1 MGDWGQRTEGRGQRA
16 EGRRQETTVG
26 FRCRLREGG
35 IWRGWIVPVGGST
48 PDRLRNYCWFPLS
61 FDGGEIFGGGG
72 SFRSGM
78 QSPTGSGTTVGF
90 RCRLTGRDIWRGWIV
105 PVGDTIPDRLR
116 NYCWF
121 PLSFEGGG
129 YLAGVDRSGR
139 GFNPRPAPDRLRNYC
154 WFPLSF
160 DGEEIFGGG
169 GSFRS
174 GMQSP
179 TGAKRRFAG
188 GITLESG

>member
-1 MGDWGQRTEGRGQRA
+1 MGDWGQRTEGSRQRT
-16 EGRRQETTVG
+16 EGRKLLTVG
-26 FRCRLREGG
+26 FRYRLTEGD

-90 RCRLTGRDIWRGWIV
+90 CCRLTEGDIWRGWIV
-105 PVGDTIPDRLR
+105 PVGGST
-116 NYCWF
+116 
-121 PLSFEGGG
+121 
-129 YLAGVDRSGR
+129 
-139 GFNPRPAPDRLRNYC
+139 PDRLRNYC

-160 DGEEIFGGG
+160 DGGEIFGGG

-174 GMQSP
+174 GVQPP
-179 TGAKRRFAG
+179 TGSERG
-188 GITLESG
+188 GIFEFG